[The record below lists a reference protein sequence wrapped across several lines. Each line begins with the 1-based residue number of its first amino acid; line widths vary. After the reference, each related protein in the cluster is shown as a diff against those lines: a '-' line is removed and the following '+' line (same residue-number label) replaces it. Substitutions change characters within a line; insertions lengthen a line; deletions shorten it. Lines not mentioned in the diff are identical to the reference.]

1 MVHIVSAKCVKADPK
16 KTAAMLDCPAPS
28 SVKALRGFLGLTG
41 YNRKFIQNYGHIAA
55 PLTNL
60 LKKDAFHWSN
70 QADLGFQKLKSIVAT
85 PPVLAL
91 PDFTKTFLIEC
102 DASGI
107 GIGAV
112 LMQDWRP
119 ISLHNQVLKGR
130 SLYLPTNEKELLALV
145 TAVRNL

>member
-16 KTAAMLDCPAPS
+16 KTAAMLDWLTPS
-28 SVKALRGFLGLTG
+28 SVKALRGHLGLTG

-55 PLTNL
+55 PLTNI

-70 QADLGFQKLKSIVAT
+70 QADLAFQKLKSIVAA

-91 PDFTKTFLIEC
+91 PDFSKTFLTEC

-112 LMQDWRP
+112 LMQDWRL
-119 ISLHNQVLKGR
+119 ISLHSQVGVCIC
-130 SLYLPTNEKELLALV
+130 LLM
-145 TAVRNL
+145 RKKFWP